1 MALLLQAAAQA
12 APESKPIL
20 EINPDHALVSKIKE
34 EQDEQR
40 FHLWSSVLLEQALL
54 AEGET
59 LIDPAA
65 FVKAVNQLL
74 VAH

>member
-1 MALLLQAAAQA
+1 M
-12 APESKPIL
+12 
-20 EINPDHALVSKIKE
+20 SKIKE